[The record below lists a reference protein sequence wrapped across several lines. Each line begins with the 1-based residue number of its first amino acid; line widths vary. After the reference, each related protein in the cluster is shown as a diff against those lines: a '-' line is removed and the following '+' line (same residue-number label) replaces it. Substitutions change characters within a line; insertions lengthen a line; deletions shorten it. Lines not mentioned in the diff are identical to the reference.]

1 MMSVAAT
8 QASETKPG
16 QTLKAL
22 IGDRHVSAQQLAD
35 HLDALSHDARVAALH
50 TLSRS
55 DQRALYD
62 KVAGFKPIDL
72 AYFVAESVAPLTP
85 VRHHGWNS
93 LPAFRLFEKRF
104 YRYGSGE
111 EIAGANF
118 QTLSP
123 VTGPGYFCCRLDE
136 SAREVLIDYNLSPST
151 APGGW
156 PAITPNTRFPSA
168 LVYGRMIDRMRYVSR
183 HVSIGSATRNGKAL
197 GSWFTLCRSDAP

>member
-8 QASETKPG
+8 HATETKPG

-22 IGDRHVSAQQLAD
+22 IMDRGASAQPLAD
-35 HLDALSHDARVAALH
+35 HLDGLSHEARVAALH

-72 AYFVAESVAPLTP
+72 AYFVPQAVAPYTP

-104 YRYGSGE
+104 YRLGNGA

-123 VTGPGYFCCRLDE
+123 LTGPGYFCCHLDL
-136 SAREVLIDYNLSPST
+136 SAREVLIDYNLLPGE

-156 PAITPNTRFPSA
+156 PAITPNTRFPSS

-183 HVSIGSATRNGKAL
+183 HVSIGSATRNGKPM

>member
-1 MMSVAAT
+1 MSVVAT
-8 QASETKPG
+8 HASETKSG

-22 IGDRHVSAQQLAD
+22 IGDRSISAQQLAD
-35 HLDALSHDARVAALH
+35 QLDALSHDARVAALH

-72 AYFVAESVAPLTP
+72 EFFVAKSVAPFTP

-104 YRYGSGE
+104 YRYGSAD

-123 VTGPGYFCCRLDE
+123 ITGPGYFCCRVDGN
-136 SAREVLIDYNLSPST
+136 EVLIDYNLLPST

-183 HVSIGSATRNGKAL
+183 HVSIGSATRDGKAL

>member
-1 MMSVAAT
+1 MSVAAT
-8 QASETKPG
+8 HASETKPG

-22 IGDRHVSAQQLAD
+22 IGDHSVSAQQLAE

-50 TLSRS
+50 TLGRS

-72 AYFVAESVAPLTP
+72 EYFVPKNVAPGTP

-104 YRYGSGE
+104 YRYGDE
-111 EIAGANF
+111 TAGANF

-123 VTGPGYFCCRLDE
+123 LTGPGYFCCRLDE
-136 SAREVLIDYNLSPST
+136 GAREVLIDYNLLPST

-156 PAITPNTRFPSA
+156 PAITPNTRFPSS

>member
-1 MMSVAAT
+1 MSVAAT
-8 QASETKPG
+8 HASETKPG

-22 IGDRHVSAQQLAD
+22 ISDRSVSAQALAD

-62 KVAGFKPIDL
+62 KVGGFKPIDL
-72 AYFVAESVAPLTP
+72 EYFVPKSTAPLAP

-104 YRYGSGE
+104 YRHSGD

-123 VTGPGYFCCRLDE
+123 LTGPGYFCVRLDE
-136 SAREVLIDYNLSPST
+136 SAREVLIDYNLLPSA
-151 APGGW
+151 APVGW
-156 PAITPNTRFPSA
+156 PQITPNTRFPSA

-197 GSWFTLCRSDAP
+197 GSWFTLCRSDTP